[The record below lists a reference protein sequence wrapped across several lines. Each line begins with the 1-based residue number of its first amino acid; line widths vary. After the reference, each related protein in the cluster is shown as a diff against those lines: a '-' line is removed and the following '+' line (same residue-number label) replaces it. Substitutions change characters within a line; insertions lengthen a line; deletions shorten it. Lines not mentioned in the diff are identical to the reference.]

1 MNQTAAS
8 SLVAAAPAPED
19 VDAREVA
26 RLRDTS
32 RPIRL
37 GLWVLVV
44 GFGLFLAW
52 AAWAPLEEGVP
63 APATVSVEGRR
74 TTIQHASGGV
84 VKAVKVRDGDV
95 VAAGAV
101 LIELDDAQIRAV
113 HEAARQNY
121 LAQRALEA
129 RLTAEL
135 NGAAAVHFDPELLQ
149 APEPQAAQHMAVQT
163 RLFEARR
170 AAQTAALA
178 AQTQTIAGLQSQ
190 FDGLGRMLQ
199 SRLAQQQLQ
208 SDQLQAVQ
216 RLADEGFAPRN
227 QALQLAQAQAELRT
241 TISSLQ
247 AEQQR
252 LRSAQAEAGLR
263 RDVLRQE
270 FVKEVSGQM
279 ADLRRE
285 LQANQERMVAAK
297 LELQRMEIRAPIAG
311 QVLGLAVH
319 NPGGVVEPSRPLMD
333 ILPVGEALVLNV
345 KLPPH
350 LIDAVHV
357 GQELEVRFS
366 AFAASPHLV
375 VMGKL
380 VQVSGDVLVEQT
392 PHGPMSYYPARAEL
406 TAEGMRA
413 LGSRVVQPGMAAE
426 VLVRTGERSML
437 DYMLGPLL
445 RRVSTALTER

>member
-1 MNQTAAS
+1 MNQLLTNAAD
-8 SLVAAAPAPED
+8 AAQD

-26 RLRDTS
+26 RLRDTR

-44 GFGLFLAW
+44 GLGLFLAW

-63 APATVSVEGRR
+63 APATVAVQGRR

-84 VKAVKVRDGDV
+84 VKAVKVRDGEQ
-95 VAAGAV
+95 VAAGAL
-101 LIELDDAQIRAV
+101 LIELDDAQTRAV
-113 HEAARQNY
+113 YEATRQNY

-135 NGAAAVHFDPELLQ
+135 AGAAEIRFDPDLLQ
-149 APEPQAAQHMAVQT
+149 APEPQAAQHMAVQK

-178 AQTQTIAGLQSQ
+178 AQEQAIAGLQSQ
-190 FDGLGRMLQ
+190 LDGMGQMLQ
-199 SRLAQQQLQ
+199 SRQTQQQLQ
-208 SDQLQAVQ
+208 ADQLQAVQ
-216 RLADEGFAPRN
+216 RLADDGFAPRN
-227 QALQLAQAQAELRT
+227 QALQLAQAQADLHT
-241 TISSLQ
+241 TISGLQ

-252 LRSAQAEAGLR
+252 LRSAQAEARLR
-263 RDVLRQE
+263 RDLTRQE
-270 FVKEVSGQM
+270 IVKEVSAQM

-285 LQANQERMVAAK
+285 LQANQERMVAAQ
-297 LELQRMEIRAPIAG
+297 LELTRMEIRAPIAG

-333 ILPVGEALVLNV
+333 ILPVGQPLVLQV

-350 LIDAVHV
+350 LIDTVHA

-380 VQVSGDVLVEQT
+380 VSVSGDVLLEQT
-392 PHGPMSYYPARAEL
+392 PHGPTSYYPAQAEL
-406 TAEGMRA
+406 TTEGMRA
-413 LGSRVVQPGMAAE
+413 LEGRTVQPGMAAE
-426 VLVRTGERSML
+426 VLVRTGERSLL
-437 DYMLGPLL
+437 DYLLGPLL
-445 RRVSTALTER
+445 RRVSTSLTER

>member
-1 MNQTAAS
+1 MNQTLMNPAAE
-8 SLVAAAPAPED
+8 AQD

-26 RLRDTS
+26 RLRDTR

-44 GFGLFLAW
+44 GLGLFLAW

-63 APATVSVEGRR
+63 APATVAVQGRR

-84 VKAVKVRDGDV
+84 VKAVKVRDGEV

-101 LIELDDAQIRAV
+101 LIELDDAQTRAV
-113 HEAARQNY
+113 YEATRQNY

-135 NGAAAVHFDPELLQ
+135 AGAAEIRFDPDLLQ
-149 APEPQAAQHMAVQT
+149 APEPQAAQHMAVQK

-178 AQTQTIAGLQSQ
+178 AQEQVIAGLQSQ
-190 FDGLGRMLQ
+190 LDGMGQMLQ
-199 SRLAQQQLQ
+199 SRQTQQQLQ
-208 SDQLQAVQ
+208 ADQLQAVQ
-216 RLADEGFAPRN
+216 RLADDGFAPRN
-227 QALQLAQAQAELRT
+227 QALQLAQAQADLHT
-241 TISSLQ
+241 TISGLQ

-252 LRSAQAEAGLR
+252 LRSAQAEARLR
-263 RDVLRQE
+263 RDLTRQE
-270 FVKEVSGQM
+270 IVKEVSAQM

-285 LQANQERMVAAK
+285 LQANQERMVAAQ
-297 LELQRMEIRAPIAG
+297 LELTRMEIRAPIAG

-333 ILPVGEALVLNV
+333 ILPVGQPLVLQV

-350 LIDAVHV
+350 LIDTVHA

-380 VQVSGDVLVEQT
+380 VSVSGDVLLEQT
-392 PHGPMSYYPARAEL
+392 PHGPTSYYPAQAEL
-406 TAEGMRA
+406 TTEGMRA
-413 LGSRVVQPGMAAE
+413 LEGRTVQPGMAAE
-426 VLVRTGERSML
+426 VLVRTGERSLL
-437 DYMLGPLL
+437 DYLLGPLL
-445 RRVSTALTER
+445 RRVSTSLTER